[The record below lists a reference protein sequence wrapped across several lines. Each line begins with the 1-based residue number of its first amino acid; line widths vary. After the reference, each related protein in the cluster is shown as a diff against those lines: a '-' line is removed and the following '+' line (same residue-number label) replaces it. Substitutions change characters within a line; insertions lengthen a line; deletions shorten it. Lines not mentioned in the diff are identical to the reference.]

1 MGPQVAVRVGRDI
14 AIEFIL
20 SSPTSSCSHVIDT
33 ALGQL
38 MTDFMGQNG
47 VVRIKLKVVN
57 SPMSDQM
64 AFKLLWFDNM
74 KNLSPIDIVF
84 LCLTTGIAVFA
95 MVCVVLMGS

>member
-1 MGPQVAVRVGRDI
+1 
-14 AIEFIL
+14 
-20 SSPTSSCSHVIDT
+20 
-33 ALGQL
+33 

-47 VVRIKLKVVN
+47 VMRIKLEVIN

-64 AFKLLWFDNM
+64 ALKLLWFDGM

-95 MVCVVLMGS
+95 MVCVALMNS

>member
-1 MGPQVAVRVGRDI
+1 M
-14 AIEFIL
+14 E
-20 SSPTSSCSHVIDT
+20 
-33 ALGQL
+33 
-38 MTDFMGQNG
+38 QNY
-47 VVRIKLKVVN
+47 VVCIKLEVIN

-64 AFKLLWFDNM
+64 ALKLLWFDGM

>member
-1 MGPQVAVRVGRDI
+1 V
-14 AIEFIL
+14 
-20 SSPTSSCSHVIDT
+20 
-33 ALGQL
+33 
-38 MTDFMGQNG
+38 GQND

-64 AFKLLWFDNM
+64 ALNLLWFDGM

-95 MVCVVLMGS
+95 MVCVALMNS